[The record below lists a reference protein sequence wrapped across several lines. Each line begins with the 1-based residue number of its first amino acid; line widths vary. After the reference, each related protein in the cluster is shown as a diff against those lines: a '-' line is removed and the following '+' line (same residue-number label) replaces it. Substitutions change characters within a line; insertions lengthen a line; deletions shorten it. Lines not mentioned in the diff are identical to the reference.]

1 MNDFQNS
8 SKTLSFTLF
17 ADDSS
22 VFFSHHDPLILLET
36 VNTELRNVEEWI
48 CANKL
53 SLNINKT
60 QCMLFSHS
68 ISDLPGNICI
78 NETVINLVDSLKFL
92 GLTIDNK
99 LSWKEHNLHL
109 SKTLSRNIGIINKL
123 KWSFPKYILKSLY
136 STLILP
142 YFNYGLLAWGNS
154 FNYQLDKLL
163 ILQKRVIRIICN
175 TERLS
180 HTNKLFLEN
189 KILKI
194 HDLYNFFLGCFMFQ
208 LNSNELPGAITSLFQ
223 KNQQLHN
230 YATRQSSFF
239 HLHRMRTVLRK
250 RNVIFTGPVYWN
262 SLDTTLKQMPNLN
275 TFKHHLKQKLLL
287 QYQEA

>member
-8 SKTLSFTLF
+8 SRTLSFTLY

-22 VFFSHHDPLILLET
+22 VFFSHKSPNILLET
-36 VNTELRNVEEWI
+36 VNNELGLVEEWI

-60 QCMLFSHS
+60 QCMLFSNS
-68 ISDLPGNICI
+68 ISELPGSVYI
-78 NETVINLVDSLKFL
+78 NNTVISLVDSLKFL

-109 SKTLSRNIGIINKL
+109 SKTLARNVGVINKL
-123 KWSFPKYILKSLY
+123 KMSFPKYILKSLY

-142 YFNYGLLAWGNS
+142 YLNYGILAWGNS

-163 ILQKRVIRIICN
+163 ILQKRVLRIICH
-175 TERLS
+175 TDRLS
-180 HTNKLFLEN
+180 HTNRLFLDN

-208 LNSNELPGAITSLFQ
+208 LNSNGLPQAITSLFQ

-230 YATRQSSFF
+230 YPTRQSSFF
-239 HLHRMRTVLRK
+239 FHLHRLRTVLRK
-250 RNVIFTGPVYWN
+250 R
-262 SLDTTLKQMPNLN
+262 M
-275 TFKHHLKQKLLL
+275 
-287 QYQEA
+287 